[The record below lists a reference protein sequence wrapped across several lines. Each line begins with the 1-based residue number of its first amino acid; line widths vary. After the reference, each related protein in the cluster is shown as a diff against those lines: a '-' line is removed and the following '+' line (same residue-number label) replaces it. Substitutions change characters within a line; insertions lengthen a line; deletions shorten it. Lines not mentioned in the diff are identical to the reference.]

1 MKRKLTPV
9 ALLLVLLLLLTGF
22 SGQADSVLLAKN
34 LSANAKVQLFS
45 PYGSTDIFAYT
56 DGQTHILKT
65 DGTAAV
71 TTAYPAEFVFLR
83 GNTLSAV
90 SPMEGFTVAERFDA
104 ATLTRTDLIGLDLT
118 ATDLL
123 VLETDRFGHFF
134 AVQNSEPDTLILF
147 DAAGSRV
154 GTIAC
159 PVNILDIQVLE
170 DKLYLFLPE
179 KCLTLALTD
188 TLPQNYTTAF
198 TYTGTAVP
206 FRMCSPSTY
215 ISTNGTVYGTA
226 GTALTTAGHYA
237 LRETALTAANGY
249 LYWAGED
256 SDVLRYSLSEKAAAF
271 FTLPGTAEALSGT
284 AAVVRTDDE
293 YRLVTYG
300 TFTPVA
306 TPTPVPTATPSPSP
320 TPTPT
325 PKPTKKP
332 ASTPTAVPTAKPT
345 VTPTAKPT
353 AKPTATPTQKPTQK
367 PAASPTVKPTPTP
380 IPGVTAE
387 NGYLY
392 VPVGTTA
399 AALRSTLP
407 YEDVEICT
415 STMTAATG
423 KARTGWTVVTADAQ
437 YTVIVP
443 GDINSSGTVNSVDI
457 RLLQQ
462 FLLGTQTPTQAQQLA
477 GDLNRNETPDAA
489 DLVLLARLIQ

>member
-9 ALLLVLLLLLTGF
+9 ALFLVLLLLLTGF
-22 SGQADSVLLAKN
+22 SGQADSVLLAEN
-34 LSANAKVQLFS
+34 LSANAKIQLFT

-65 DGTAAV
+65 DSAAAV

-83 GNTLSAV
+83 GNTITAV
-90 SPMEGFTVAERFDA
+90 SPMDGFTVAERLDA
-104 ATLTRTDLIGLDLT
+104 AALTRTDLIGLDLT
-118 ATDLL
+118 ANDILA
-123 VLETDRFGHFF
+123 LETDRFGHFF

-159 PVNILDIQVLE
+159 PVNILSIQVLE

-179 KCLTLALTD
+179 KCLTITLTD
-188 TLPQNYTTAF
+188 TLPQTYTTAF

-206 FRMCSPSTY
+206 FRMCSPSVY
-215 ISTNGTVYGTA
+215 ISTNGTVYDTA

-256 SDVLRYSLSEKAAAF
+256 SKVLRYSLSEKAAAF
-271 FTLPGTAEALSGT
+271 CTLPETAEALSST

-300 TFTPVA
+300 TFTSVA
-306 TPTPVPTATPSPSP
+306 TPTPVPTATPTPSS
-320 TPTPT
+320 TPTS
-325 PKPTKKP
+325 TKKP
-332 ASTPTAVPTAKPT
+332 ASTPTAK
-345 VTPTAKPT
+345 
-353 AKPTATPTQKPTQK
+353 
-367 PAASPTVKPTPTP
+367 PTP
-380 IPGVTAE
+380 IPGITAE

-392 VPVGTTA
+392 IPAGTTA

-415 STMTAATG
+415 ASMTAATG

-462 FLLGTQTPTQAQQLA
+462 FLLGTQTFTQAQQLA
-477 GDLNRNETPDAA
+477 ADLNQNETPDVA
-489 DLVLLARLIQ
+489 DLVLLAQLMQ

>member
-1 MKRKLTPV
+1 MKRKFTPV

-22 SGQADSVLLAKN
+22 SGQTDSVLLAKD

-65 DGTAAV
+65 DSTAAV

-83 GNTLSAV
+83 GNTLTAV

-118 ATDLL
+118 AADLL
-123 VLETDRFGHFF
+123 ALETDRFGRFF

-147 DAAGSRV
+147 DAAGSRA

-179 KCLTLALTD
+179 KCLTITLTD
-188 TLPQNYTTAF
+188 SLPQTYITAF
-198 TYTGTAVP
+198 TYTGTSVP

-215 ISTNGTVYGTA
+215 ISTNGTVYDTA

-256 SDVLRYSLSEKAAAF
+256 SNILRYSLSEKAEAF
-271 FTLPGTAEALSGT
+271 CTLPGTAEALSST

-306 TPTPVPTATPSPSP
+306 TPTPAPTATPTPSP

-325 PKPTKKP
+325 PTPTRKP
-332 ASTPTAVPTAKPT
+332 ASTPTAKPTA
-345 VTPTAKPT
+345 TPTAKPT
-353 AKPTATPTQKPTQK
+353 AKPTTAPTAIPAQN
-367 PAASPTVKPTPTP
+367 PAASPTVKPAPTP
-380 IPGVTAE
+380 IPGVTAV

-392 VPVGTTA
+392 VPAGTTA
-399 AALRSTLP
+399 AALRNTLP

-457 RLLQQ
+457 RILQQ
-462 FLLGTQTPTQAQQLA
+462 FLLGTQTFTQAQQFA
-477 GDLNRNETPDAA
+477 ADLDRNETPDVA
-489 DLVLLARLIQ
+489 DLVLLAQLIQ